1 MITTT
6 VKRIA
11 ALALLLAVLAVPA
24 LALAAP
30 AAADHAAPL
39 GRDERVA
46 LARESCQQAAEDGFL
61 DELGLTFGECLNIV
75 SGPASEQAA
84 NFVAGFCGFD
94 FIQEEVGATT
104 KGQCIKVVREIFGE
118 QR

>member
-30 AAADHAAPL
+30 AAAQEEEP
-39 GRDERVA
+39 GRGERVA
-46 LARESCQQAAEDGFL
+46 FAREFCQQLAEDGVL
-61 DELGLTFGECLNIV
+61 DEEGATFGECVNIL

-84 NFVAGFCGFD
+84 NFVAGLCGLAFA
-94 FIQEEVGATT
+94 QELTDTT
-104 KGQCIKVVREIFGE
+104 SKGQCIKVLREDFSE
-118 QR
+118 QP